1 MKKLST
7 FVNLIS
13 DDFQS
18 TFTFVNENQLV
29 NMLRGE
35 HEFDEVSFIIKKHL
49 GNVDVSF
56 KKLNRLQGAHD
67 VYEINISEIK
77 TLKL

>member
-1 MKKLST
+1 MKKLIDCL
-7 FVNLIS
+7 NDIS

-18 TFTFVNENQLV
+18 TFTYVDENQLV

-35 HEFDEVSFIIKKHL
+35 HEFDEVSSIIKKHV

-56 KKLNRLQGAHD
+56 KKLNRMHGPHD
-67 VYEINISEIK
+67 VYEINISE
-77 TLKL
+77 LKN